1 MKVVTQRYRQALL
14 SELQPHPQNPRQG
27 DVGAIH
33 TSIEAN
39 GFYGALVVQ
48 KSTGFVLAGNH
59 TLRAAL
65 EAGAVK
71 VPILELDVDDETALK
86 ILLVDNR
93 SSDLATY
100 DDPLLLGILS
110 ALSEH
115 ASLSGTGYELEDVEA
130 LNRLVNDPF
139 VPPVEPQPKSS
150 TIVGKRTCPACGHEW
165 IEEGKT
171 DGE

>member
-1 MKVVTQRYRQALL
+1 MKVVAQRYRQALL

-48 KSTGFVLAGNH
+48 KSSGFVLAGNH
-59 TLRAAL
+59 TLLAARDS
-65 EAGAVK
+65 GAVK

-100 DDPLLLGILS
+100 DDPMLLGILA
-110 ALSEH
+110 ALNEH
-115 ASLSGTGYELEDVEA
+115 ASLVGTGYEESDLEA
-130 LNRLVNDPF
+130 LNRVVNDPF
-139 VPPVEPQPKSS
+139 VPPEEPKPKTS
-150 TIVGKRTCPACGHEW
+150 TIVGKRTCPECGHEW
-165 IEEGKT
+165 IE
-171 DGE
+171 GEKDD